1 MYSESPFN
9 NTKQSDKTQTLKN
22 FFEQNEC
29 VFVGRRRGVGGGA
42 TEKFYIFD
50 SVLLLLSFIFLFNK
64 KVRTR

>member
-22 FFEQNEC
+22 FFGQNEC
-29 VFVGRRRGVGGGA
+29 VFVGRRGWGGGR
-42 TEKFYIFD
+42 D

-64 KVRTR
+64 KVRTL